1 MKRRVTKDKLVYS
14 DAFKQKVVSEIIQ
27 GKFSVEEARKVY
39 DIRGT
44 ATLRRWMVAQ
54 GKSEHLGRVVRIE
67 TKDEK
72 DRIRE
77 LEKQIRDYHKVISNL
92 ELKILYQDT
101 LLKIGK
107 EKYGLDL
114 KNEKE
119 VK

>member
-14 DAFKQKVVSEIIQ
+14 DAFKQKVVEEIIQ

-44 ATLRRWMVAQ
+44 ATLRRWLIAQ

-72 DRIRE
+72 DKIRE
-77 LEKQIRDYHKVISNL
+77 MEKKIRDYHKVISNL
-92 ELKILYQDT
+92 ELKILLQET
-101 LLKIGK
+101 LIRIGK
-107 EKYGLDL
+107 EKYGIDL
-114 KNEKE
+114 TKEKE
-119 VK
+119 